1 MLELFNEYKNSDKI
15 AETLLV
21 GKNMVNRY
29 PQDERMFDAYFAYLC
44 GFAERLPALSDRQ
57 HFAQLAEVTLAF
69 YEENASLSTDV
80 VSKISQYH
88 KRLNS
93 IFSVISEAQSES
105 IKKESYVLQSRN
117 KEKLKELL
125 SLKDSLRKAK
135 SQQTFDKIISQITKI
150 DGEIDK
156 SVLSNEQQTS
166 YDALTKNL
174 TEVVSEKMRE
184 FEQRNNVAYN
194 KDAVNSFSDAFQR
207 FKKDSAQ
214 FKNQAALFSLVSET
228 LFKYDASRLFNETL
242 IYYNHVYSFI
252 FAKLDDD
259 GKLALTRFSIECE
272 KKLR

>member
-105 IKKESYVLQSRN
+105 IKKKAMFYRVAI
-117 KEKLKELL
+117 
-125 SLKDSLRKAK
+125 RK
-135 SQQTFDKIISQITKI
+135 S
-150 DGEIDK
+150 
-156 SVLSNEQQTS
+156 
-166 YDALTKNL
+166 
-174 TEVVSEKMRE
+174 
-184 FEQRNNVAYN
+184 
-194 KDAVNSFSDAFQR
+194 
-207 FKKDSAQ
+207 
-214 FKNQAALFSLVSET
+214 
-228 LFKYDASRLFNETL
+228 
-242 IYYNHVYSFI
+242 
-252 FAKLDDD
+252 
-259 GKLALTRFSIECE
+259 
-272 KKLR
+272 

>member
-1 MLELFNEYKNSDKI
+1 MDLKSFRENKLKLATTAEFAKLLNVDEQVIIQAEMDSNKCGLPLLERIREKTGVSLDELISWEKPKPKPLSVTNTWEKANYTKHTLGEYVSS
-15 AETLLV
+15 A
-21 GKNMVNRY
+21 
-29 PQDERMFDAYFAYLC
+29 
-44 GFAERLPALSDRQ
+44 
-57 HFAQLAEVTLAF
+57 LAEMSLP
-69 YEENASLSTDV
+69 EEQYNA
-80 VSKISQYH
+80 Y
-88 KRLNS
+88 
-93 IFSVISEAQSES
+93 
-105 IKKESYVLQSRN
+105 
-117 KEKLKELL
+117 
-125 SLKDSLRKAK
+125 
-135 SQQTFDKIISQITKI
+135 DKIISQITKI

-242 IYYNHVYSFI
+242 IYYNHVYSYI

>member
-44 GFAERLPALSDRQ
+44 GFAERLPALGDRQ

-88 KRLNS
+88 KQLNS
-93 IFSVISEAQSES
+93 IFSAISEAQSES

-135 SQQTFDKIISQITKI
+135 SQQTFDKIEVLLDDVPIQFVPA
-150 DGEIDK
+150 K
-156 SVLSNEQQTS
+156 SLIATTQTYS
-166 YDALTKNL
+166 YINA
-174 TEVVSEKMRE
+174 
-184 FEQRNNVAYN
+184 
-194 KDAVNSFSDAFQR
+194 
-207 FKKDSAQ
+207 
-214 FKNQAALFSLVSET
+214 SLVFAT
-228 LFKYDASRLFNETL
+228 CNGDPIFWDKGK
-242 IYYNHVYSFI
+242 IYTCAHGVKNPNWEYISPSF
-252 FAKLDDD
+252 DDF
-259 GKLALTRFSIECE
+259 LTS
-272 KKLR
+272 LY